1 MTDPNN
7 GKVTLAVLGEK
18 MDNVQDLLQAHCDR
32 GVIGHKDHE
41 DRIRANEAQLVR
53 LDQRFGWLAGI
64 LGVLQVGLIA
74 VVTWLGL
81 QG

>member
-7 GKVTLAVLGEK
+7 GKVTLAVLWEK
-18 MDNVQDLLQAHCDR
+18 MDNVQDLLQAHIDD
-32 GVIGHKDHE
+32 GKVDFKDHE
-41 DRIRANEAQLVR
+41 ERIRMTEGKLIS

-64 LGVLQVGLIA
+64 LGVLQAGLIA

>member
-18 MDNVQDLLQAHCDR
+18 MDNVQKLLKAHCDD
-32 GVIGHKDHE
+32 GKVGYQDHE
-41 DRIRANEAQLVR
+41 DRLRANEVQLAG
-53 LDQRFGWLAGI
+53 LNQRFGWLASI
-64 LGVLQVGLIA
+64 LGVLQAGLIA